1 MIRISK
7 IAILISTLVLL
18 NFSVDKQVNCLCT
31 NLLQCLAMG
40 AEVIKPRFITN
51 LQGFNDRNYY
61 KDEYKSDAN
70 IKVSTMNLI
79 KENLLEEDELKKEI
93 HKLTLVEKIRQIAQL
108 KKKTKDIQH
117 SHK

>member
-1 MIRISK
+1 MIRITK
-7 IAILISTLVLL
+7 IVILISTLILL
-18 NFSVDKQVNCLCT
+18 NFNSGKQVNCLCT

-70 IKVSTMNLI
+70 IKVDTMKLT

-93 HKLTLVEKIRQIAQL
+93 HKLTLVEKIRQIAQI

-117 SHK
+117 SHM

>member
-1 MIRISK
+1 MIRTSK

-18 NFSVDKQVNCLCT
+18 NFCADKQVDCLCT
-31 NLLQCLAMG
+31 NLLECLAMG

-70 IKVSTMNLI
+70 IKVDTMKLT

-108 KKKTKDIQH
+108 KKKTNDIQH
-117 SHK
+117 SHM

>member
-7 IAILISTLVLL
+7 ILILISTLVLL
-18 NFSVDKQVNCLCT
+18 NFNSDKQVNCLCT
-31 NLLQCLAMG
+31 NLLECLAMG

-70 IKVSTMNLI
+70 IKVDTMKLT

>member
-1 MIRISK
+1 MIRTSK

-18 NFSVDKQVNCLCT
+18 NFSADKQVNCLCT
-31 NLLQCLAMG
+31 NLLECLAMG

-70 IKVSTMNLI
+70 IKVDTMKLT

-117 SHK
+117 SHL

>member
-18 NFSVDKQVNCLCT
+18 NFSADKQVNCLCT
-31 NLLQCLAMG
+31 NLLECLAMG

>member
-1 MIRISK
+1 MSK
-7 IAILISTLVLL
+7 ILILISTLVLL
-18 NFSVDKQVNCLCT
+18 NFGTDKQVNCLCT
-31 NLLQCLAMG
+31 NLLECLAMG

-61 KDEYKSDAN
+61 KDKYKSDAN
-70 IKVSTMNLI
+70 IKVDTMKLT

-117 SHK
+117 SHM

>member
-7 IAILISTLVLL
+7 IAILISSLVLL
-18 NFSVDKQVNCLCT
+18 NFSADKQVNCLCT
-31 NLLQCLAMG
+31 NLLECLAMG

-61 KDEYKSDAN
+61 KDEYKSNAN
-70 IKVSTMNLI
+70 IKVDTMKLTM
-79 KENLLEEDELKKEI
+79 ENLLEEDELKKEI

-117 SHK
+117 SHM

>member
-1 MIRISK
+1 MIRTSK

-18 NFSVDKQVNCLCT
+18 NFSADKQVNCLCT
-31 NLLQCLAMG
+31 NLLECLAMG

-70 IKVSTMNLI
+70 IKVETMKLT

-117 SHK
+117 SHL

>member
-1 MIRISK
+1 MICISK

-18 NFSVDKQVNCLCT
+18 NFSADKQTNCLCT
-31 NLLQCLAMG
+31 NLLECLAMG

-70 IKVSTMNLI
+70 IKVDTMKLT

-117 SHK
+117 SHM

>member
-18 NFSVDKQVNCLCT
+18 NFSADKQVNCLCT

-40 AEVIKPRFITN
+40 AEVVKPRFITN